1 MQHVIWA
8 HSPIVILF
16 ECMLIVV
23 INLYVYQLVKRLNKD
38 KTKHTSGCEPK
49 WWDTSFGPFSWV
61 LGGGGADRTWR
72 VVAIRCGAIG
82 WMVVVLVPV
91 VHVVG
96 L

>member
-1 MQHVIWA
+1 MVW
-8 HSPIVILF
+8 VG
-16 ECMLIVV
+16 
-23 INLYVYQLVKRLNKD
+23 YRLHFCD
-38 KTKHTSGCEPK
+38 PWLTPTLS
-49 WWDTSFGPFSWV
+49 TAFSQV
-61 LGGGGADRTWR
+61 LGGGGADHTRW

>member
-1 MQHVIWA
+1 MHVCCGDK
-8 HSPIVILF
+8 PICI
-16 ECMLIVV
+16 
-23 INLYVYQLVKRLNKD
+23 YQLVKRINKD

-49 WWDTSFGPFSWV
+49 QWDTSFGPFSWA
-61 LGGGGADRTWR
+61 LGGGGADCTRQ
-72 VVAIRCGAIG
+72 VVAIHRGAIG